1 MSDAKDR
8 LLLSGFLKF
17 MGLDRDKIVSGRLEN
32 RIKAQKFVYFGK
44 KLGLPLGYDFDLYLY
59 GPYSS
64 KLADDYYS
72 MSEEE
77 WRSGTLAIPESIEK
91 TLHYLRGND
100 AMFLEIAA
108 TLDSIRAV
116 NKGVPNSR
124 IIDVVSKLKSARL
137 SEKSKDRN
145 YLRDVLSDLS
155 NHNIF

>member
-77 WRSGTLAIPESIEK
+77 WKTGTLKIPDEVRPVLNFLKTTDALFIE
-91 TLHYLRGND
+91 
-100 AMFLEIAA
+100 MAA
-108 TLDSIRAV
+108 TLDSIRSA
-116 NKGVPNSR
+116 NGQISDSKLL
-124 IIDVVSKLKSARL
+124 DVVSKLKSTRL
-137 SEKSKDRN
+137 EERGKEAN
-145 YLRDVLSDLS
+145 YLKSAIETLHR
-155 NHNIF
+155 HNIL

>member
-1 MSDAKDR
+1 MSDANKR

-44 KLGLPLGYDFDLYLY
+44 KLGLPLDYDFDLYLY

-77 WRSGTLAIPESIEK
+77 WKSGTLDIPESIER
-91 TLHYLRGND
+91 TLRYLRGND
-100 AMFLEIAA
+100 TMFLEIAA

-116 NKGVPNSR
+116 NKEVSDSKL
-124 IIDVVSKLKSARL
+124 IDVVAKLKSSRL
-137 SEKSKDRN
+137 SEKNKDKN
-145 YLRDVLSDLS
+145 YLKNVLSDLLT
-155 NHNIF
+155 HNIF